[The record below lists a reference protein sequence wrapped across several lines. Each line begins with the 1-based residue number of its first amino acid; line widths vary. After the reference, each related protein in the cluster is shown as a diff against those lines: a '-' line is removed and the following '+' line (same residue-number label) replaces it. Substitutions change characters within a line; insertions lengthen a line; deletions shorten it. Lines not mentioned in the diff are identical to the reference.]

1 MNLAPDTNLA
11 KKRSM
16 RSIVF
21 EGNTWSEYE
30 NLRIKDKTLHKNLCK
45 ILQELQ
51 RGDPTKGL
59 GKPEALK
66 HNLSG
71 FWSRRLSQ
79 KDRVIY
85 RFTNDSVHI
94 FAIGGH
100 YGEK

>member
-1 MNLAPDTNLA
+1 
-11 KKRSM
+11 M

-21 EGNTWSEYE
+21 EGSTWNKYE
-30 NLRIKDKTLHKNLCK
+30 ELRKRDKTLHKNLCK
-45 ILQELQ
+45 ILKEMQ
-51 RGDPTKGL
+51 RDDPSKGN

-66 HNLSG
+66 HKLSG

-85 RFTNDSVHI
+85 TFDETRIHI

-100 YGEK
+100 YDEL